1 MRKSFYMNILVPL
14 DGSKYSE
21 KALLHACDMA
31 KNYQSRLILLY
42 VVEKLISINPLDKKA
57 YLEMLRK
64 VGNDVLVKGKKT
76 ALKQGIDSK
85 IVVKEGNIANEI
97 IKLAKKEQCNLII
110 VGNKGLGAT
119 ARFFLGSVSNKLAN
133 NSPCS
138 ILIVK

>member
-1 MRKSFYMNILVPL
+1 MRKSLYMNILVPL

-31 KNYQSRLILLY
+31 KNNQSRLILLY
-42 VVEKLISINPLDKKA
+42 VVEKLISINPLDRKA

-85 IVVKEGNIANEI
+85 IVLKEGNIANEI
-97 IKLAKKEQCNLII
+97 IKLAKKEQCNLIV

-133 NSPCS
+133 NSPYS